1 MNTELI
7 NLRLAVSN
15 AVNAQEKAKRDY
27 ESKLLE
33 LNKWKQKYKAALEK
47 GRDDLASAAKFQV
60 ERFLVLSKSVKSAID
75 QQEPY
80 IERLKIQL
88 LSLEEND
95 STDLSEKRIAKEAQ
109 NTNEIDEVI
118 LGILEPPK
126 TDKTLAT
133 ANSNFEIAI
142 DELKTQ
148 LDALDSTDITDE
160 LNQLKAHLSVSDI
173 DVKDTKELSLVN
185 QISPNNS
192 SPSRDFLLLQL
203 IEIICDVEKAI
214 SNTPNYKEYLQ
225 IQYKLTQEK
234 VNQYHNEAK
243 DSLQRDSGFETVE
256 ALINQQVHKKLALVL
271 KEQLEQQSM
280 RIDVMKRILVKLR
293 GLEENL
299 QNNL

>member
-15 AVNAQEKAKRDY
+15 AANAQEKAKRDY

-33 LNKWKQKYKAALEK
+33 LNKWKQKYQAALEK
-47 GRDDLASAAKFQV
+47 GKDDLANAAKFQV

-88 LSLEEND
+88 SALEEKH
-95 STDLSEKRIAKEAQ
+95 STEFYEKRIAKESQ

-126 TDKTLAT
+126 ADNAFTTV
-133 ANSNFEIAI
+133 NSNFESSIN
-142 DELKTQ
+142 ELKTQ
-148 LDALDSTDITDE
+148 LDALDSSDVIDE
-160 LNQLKAHLSVSDI
+160 LNQLKAQISVLDI
-173 DVKDTKELSLVN
+173 DVKDTKQLSLAN

-192 SPSRDFLLLQL
+192 SPERDFLLLQV

-225 IQYKLTQEK
+225 IQYELAREK

-243 DSLQRDSGFETVE
+243 NSLQRDSNFETIE
-256 ALINQQVHKKLALVL
+256 ALITQQVHKKLALVL